1 MEERFENDPLEEK
14 EKDNAAVNRSV
25 SKQKSLGS
33 SHTLVNT
40 NSQPVAEP
48 LEKKNSRTK
57 SSKNIKNDKSDK
69 SDSSMVPSLSLIKS
83 KQHYDEER
91 ERMKSGFSKREI
103 DEGDEKYA
111 GSPELHLIRKNNNT
125 SNENKMVMRNEF
137 SNNMQPTWYLSKE
150 TKKSLKKQEKAY
162 KKKRCSC
169 KIFKVD
175 TKACQCN
182 IF

>member
-1 MEERFENDPLEEK
+1 
-14 EKDNAAVNRSV
+14 
-25 SKQKSLGS
+25 
-33 SHTLVNT
+33 
-40 NSQPVAEP
+40 
-48 LEKKNSRTK
+48 
-57 SSKNIKNDKSDK
+57 
-69 SDSSMVPSLSLIKS
+69 MVPSLSLIKS
-83 KQHYDEER
+83 KQQCYDDDR

-137 SNNMQPTWYLSKE
+137 SNNMQSTWYLSKE
-150 TKKSLKKQEKAY
+150 AKKSLKKQESAY

-169 KIFKVD
+169 KMFKVD
-175 TKACQCN
+175 TKACECN